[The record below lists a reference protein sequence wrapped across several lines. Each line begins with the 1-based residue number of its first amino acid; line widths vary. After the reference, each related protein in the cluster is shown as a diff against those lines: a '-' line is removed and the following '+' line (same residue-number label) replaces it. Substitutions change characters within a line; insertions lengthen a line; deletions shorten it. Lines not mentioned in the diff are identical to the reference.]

1 MFSLLRRA
9 ISNNAGNPLPRKPL
23 LADDLFNPHKSFSR
37 VESLLRC
44 FVSPRSSCIRVAL
57 GFYHPSIL
65 FCQHRDIRIPKESL
79 PYQEEFQ
86 ARTWLPGVWETSSG
100 EIRACKG
107 PVTRALRVPSA
118 KRINGIGESSVFF
131 SIRPFNRSLRVS
143 RIKLPRE
150 EKLIARFCEQR
161 ARSIRQKIALP
172 ATGQCH
178 ECDFVTSRFASVSRL
193 YGYFP
198 GAFNSKVVK

>member
-1 MFSLLRRA
+1 M
-9 ISNNAGNPLPRKPL
+9 
-23 LADDLFNPHKSFSR
+23 
-37 VESLLRC
+37 
-44 FVSPRSSCIRVAL
+44 SPGSSCIRVAL
-57 GFYHPSIL
+57 GLYHPSIL

-86 ARTWLPGVWETSSG
+86 ARTWLPGVSRRRVPRYV
-100 EIRACKG
+100 RAKG
-107 PVTRALRVPSA
+107 PRLEALRVPSA
-118 KRINGIGESSVFF
+118 KRINGIGESSVSF
-131 SIRPFNRSLRVS
+131 SIWPFKRSLRVS

-150 EKLIARFCEQR
+150 GKLIARFCEQR